1 MTAYYLNTVTKI
13 FVFRQTFWFTAGQF
27 YAERIHCTLLRVSVA
42 LLKHCILSP
51 FFNWEQWCIMYH
63 MELWFLMSVNKI
75 SLNKKK
81 GKKREIQILARM
93 QSGGRHNLLF
103 MAVDEN

>member
-1 MTAYYLNTVTKI
+1 
-13 FVFRQTFWFTAGQF
+13 
-27 YAERIHCTLLRVSVA
+27 
-42 LLKHCILSP
+42 
-51 FFNWEQWCIMYH
+51 